1 MSGYLFI
8 CIAIPLIIIG
18 MAILLTLSYKFG
30 KMQAPIDRNNELM
43 DACDEKVLKLLDNVL
58 FALPREVFIPHADEE
73 NQDFEVQEMIDEYLE
88 TILLIYDTCGRYCS
102 DAHFTEEQLKQC
114 IGNYILFLK
123 EDKTL
128 IKLIESQP
136 GYYEGAEYLLKT
148 CA

>member
-1 MSGYLFI
+1 
-8 CIAIPLIIIG
+8 

-43 DACDEKVLKLLDNVL
+43 DACDEKILKLLDNVL
-58 FALPREVFIPHADEE
+58 YALPREVFIPDSDEE
-73 NQDFEVQEMIDEYLE
+73 EQDFEVQEMINDYLE